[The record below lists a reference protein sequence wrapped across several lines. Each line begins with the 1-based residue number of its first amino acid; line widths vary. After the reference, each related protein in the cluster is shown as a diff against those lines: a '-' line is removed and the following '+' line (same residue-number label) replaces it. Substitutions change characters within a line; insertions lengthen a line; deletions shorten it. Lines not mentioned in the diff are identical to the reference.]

1 MHCDLSNLNS
11 DTNFDQENFHEKI
24 CSDDDIITEKFQK
37 EKSKSPYFCY
47 NNNILDNFNTQDVK
61 ISDTMS
67 NEIFNDLNQILITN
81 DKNNNI
87 IEDFAQALAH
97 EVIHEILIEEH
108 DDPEHDPEHDPK
120 HDPEHD
126 PDAIREILNEEH
138 EDPEHDPDELFL
150 VLHPP
155 LEDDIQNNN
164 TGYINTIH
172 NNLNHT
178 YKVER
183 VQHLEFLVAYIFIKS

>member
-1 MHCDLSNLNS
+1 MTVNLNTSKICNGIIHCDLSNLNS
-11 DTNFDQENFHEKI
+11 DTNLDQENFHEKI
-24 CSDDDIITEKFQK
+24 CSDENITEKFQK

-67 NEIFNDLNQILITN
+67 NEIFNDLNEIIITN

-97 EVIHEILIEEH
+97 EVIHEILIEER
-108 DDPEHDPEHDPK
+108 DDPE
-120 HDPEHD
+120 
-126 PDAIREILNEEH
+126 N
-138 EDPEHDPDELFL
+138 DPDELFL

-164 TGYINTIH
+164 TGYTNTIH
-172 NNLNHT
+172 NNLKN
-178 YKVER
+178 
-183 VQHLEFLVAYIFIKS
+183 